1 MAAKTSLVI
10 DQAKLSRIR
19 AKLRAMAANFPTET
33 GRALYVETEI
43 ETTECKRRTPVDLG
57 NLRASEFTL
66 GPVVEGT
73 TIYTMIV
80 AGGPSAPYAL
90 YVHEDLDAFHRV
102 GQAKFIESVV
112 FESAPYMAERVAR
125 RIDLARM
132 IGGES

>member
-1 MAAKTSLVI
+1 MVAKTSLVM
-10 DQAKLSRIR
+10 DASKMANIR
-19 AKLRAMAANFPTET
+19 AKLRRMAANFPIEA

-43 ETTECKRRTPVDLG
+43 ETTECKRRTPVRYG

-66 GPVVEGT
+66 GPAVEGT
-73 TIYTMIV
+73 TVYTMIV

-90 YVHEDLDAFHRV
+90 IVHEDLDAFHKT

-132 IGGES
+132 IGE